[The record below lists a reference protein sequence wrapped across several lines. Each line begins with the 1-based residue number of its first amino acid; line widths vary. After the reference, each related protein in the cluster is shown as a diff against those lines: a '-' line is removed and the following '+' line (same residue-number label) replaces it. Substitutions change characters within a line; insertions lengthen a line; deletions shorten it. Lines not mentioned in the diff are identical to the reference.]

1 MTAAPD
7 VSVIM
12 ANYNGARYLRAALQS
27 LMRQT
32 LKSWE
37 LILVDDASSDESV
50 AVAEQTANGDSRVH
64 IIRQTANGGPAA
76 ARNRA
81 LDAVSGKWIAVFDSD
96 DLMVPQRLEL
106 LLERARADD
115 ATIVADNLM
124 LFSDSHSRPRRYL
137 RNRLG
142 RSPHWIGLAEFIDST
157 WIYSRTPDLGY
168 LKPMIR
174 ADVVRRLGARYD
186 ERLRIGEDYNF
197 LVRIMAQGHQLRL
210 DPSAMY
216 LYQKHAT
223 STSHRFSAADIR
235 AILDADERFLRQAGL
250 TFEESASLKRR
261 IRSLESQLIYDGVIA
276 AIKGGDPGRGA
287 TIALSQPRI
296 WLLLTRPVTARLIR
310 LSRKLRPDAT
320 APARCSNA

>member
-1 MTAAPD
+1 
-7 VSVIM
+7 M

-50 AVAEQTANGDSRVH
+50 AVPSKTAKGDTRVH

-76 ARNRA
+76 ARIRA

-186 ERLRIGEDYNF
+186 ERLRISEDFNF

-216 LYQKHAT
+216 LYQKHPT

-235 AILDADERFLRQAGL
+235 PILDADERFLRQAGL

-287 TIALSQPRI
+287 SIALSQPRI
-296 WLLLTRPVTARLIR
+296 WLLLTRPVTARLRR

>member
-50 AVAEQTANGDSRVH
+50 AVAEQTANGDPRVH

-186 ERLRIGEDYNF
+186 ERLRISEDFNF

>member
-223 STSHRFSAADIR
+223 STSYRMSANEMLALLEAEKRFD
-235 AILDADERFLRQAGL
+235 RQAAL
-250 TFEESASLKRR
+250 TQEERAALMRR
-261 IRSLESQLIYDGVIA
+261 RRSLESLLIYHGVVSTF
-276 AIKGGDPGRGA
+276 KLGQTGRGA
-287 TIALSQPRI
+287 TMALSQPRI
-296 WLLLTRPVTARLIR
+296 WPLFTRSVAARLKR
-310 LSRKLRPDAT
+310 FQQARARQTASRASCP
-320 APARCSNA
+320 NV